1 MSHSDYCYVHSLGHF
16 KKVPLWKNLTN
27 HLLSIIAIISFLLAV
42 YSFKTGATKTD
53 IDQIRDKMDRYY
65 NSDNERLLRSYPA
78 GYALFAIDNHKQLIV
93 PDKNMLLGSY
103 DIHLQNLRITEV
115 SKEYITF
122 YLSMRY
128 FKEGKFDQTLRDI
141 LIRTSRT
148 EGPKKVIQLKDLQVF
163 LEILEDNNDGT
174 IILIGLKKDVNY
186 VDG

>member
-1 MSHSDYCYVHSLGHF
+1 
-16 KKVPLWKNLTN
+16 
-27 HLLSIIAIISFLLAV
+27 V